1 MGLWLKLK
9 GRQVEV
15 ITVNDPRIRPRL
27 PFWADALLIPLLA
40 IAAAFVWMV
49 VELNVPTAGNP
60 EERPFGA
67 HCTTQGPLF
76 VAGIL
81 CLLATTFGTVV
92 WRVVRHKRSV
102 LFGFFLVT
110 LTMVFVAICF
120 WVEFFAITVRD
131 GCFAS

>member
-1 MGLWLKLK
+1 VHDLPD
-9 GRQVEV
+9 RS
-15 ITVNDPRIRPRL
+15 RL
-27 PFWADALLIPLLA
+27 PFWAEALLIPLLA
-40 IAAAFVWMV
+40 IAAAFVWML

-67 HCTTQGPLF
+67 QCTTLGPHF

-81 CLLATTFGTVV
+81 CLFAATFGTVV
-92 WRVVRHKRSV
+92 WRVVRRGRSV

-110 LTMVFVAICF
+110 LTMAFVAICF
-120 WVEFFAITVRD
+120 YVEFFAITVRD